1 MNDYYR
7 PLVRF
12 DSLRPAHALDV
23 AGGPGWWVEA
33 VHHRRDSA
41 DLARVNAADV
51 PLAWQE
57 RISAKRPPIAGL
69 EFHQPHLMGILNVTP
84 DSFSDGGQHADAT
97 RALKHARQ
105 MVEDGATL
113 LDVGGEST
121 RPGAITVPPAA
132 EIARIEPVIRAIR
145 AQLSVPISVDTRKS
159 SVAEAALKC
168 GANLINDVSG
178 FTYDRM
184 LGHFCARS
192 DLPVCIMHALGD
204 PETMQDNP
212 QYDDALLDV
221 YDFLADQI
229 DMLGGLGI
237 SLDRIIV
244 DPGIGFGKS
253 LAHNL
258 KILNGLSLYHGLGC
272 PILLGA
278 SRKGFIRK
286 ITGAS
291 PAAARM
297 PGSVATAL
305 AGVTQGAQV
314 FRVHDVAETKQA
326 LDVWRAISEGE
337 YYDT

>member
-41 DLARVNAADV
+41 DLAQVDVADV
-51 PLAWQE
+51 PSEWQD
-57 RISAKRPPIAGL
+57 RISAKRPSIAGL
-69 EFHQPHLMGILNVTP
+69 EFDQPHLMGILNVTP

-192 DLPVCIMHALGD
+192 DLPVCIMHAQGD
-204 PETMQDNP
+204 PETMQENP
-212 QYDDALLDV
+212 TYEDALLDV
-221 YDFLADQI
+221 YDFLDAQI
-229 DMLGGLGI
+229 TMLEGI
-237 SLDRIIV
+237 GIPRSRVIV
-244 DPGIGFGKS
+244 DPGIGFGKT

-258 KILNGLSLYHGLGC
+258 QILNGISLYHGLGC

-305 AGVTQGAQV
+305 AALSQGVQI

-326 LDVWRAISEGE
+326 LDVWHAISEGAD
-337 YYDT
+337 YVA

>member
-41 DLARVNAADV
+41 DLARVDVADV
-51 PLAWQE
+51 PSEWQD
-57 RISAKRPPIAGL
+57 RISAKRPSIAGL
-69 EFHQPHLMGILNVTP
+69 EFDQPHLMGILNVTP

-192 DLPVCIMHALGD
+192 DLPVCIMHAQGD
-204 PETMQDNP
+204 PETMQDDP
-212 QYDDALLDV
+212 QYEDALLDV
-221 YDFLADQI
+221 YDFLSDQI
-229 DMLGGLGI
+229 DMLAGLGI
-237 SLDRIIV
+237 SRDRIIV

-305 AGVTQGAQV
+305 AGVAQGVQV

>member
-7 PLVRF
+7 PIVRF
-12 DSLRPAHALDV
+12 DPLRPAHAMDV
-23 AGGPGWWVEA
+23 AGGPGWWVQA
-33 VHHRRDSA
+33 ALHRRDTGEVLLVA
-41 DLARVNAADV
+41 IEDV
-51 PLAWQE
+51 PPHWQT
-57 RISAKRPPIAGL
+57 RISAPRAPIAGL
-69 EFHQPHLMGILNVTP
+69 EFNHPHLMGILNVTP

-105 MVEDGATL
+105 MVDDGATL
-113 LDVGGEST
+113 IDVGGEST
-121 RPGAITVPPAA
+121 RPGAVTVPPAA
-132 EIARIEPVIRAIR
+132 EIARIEPVIRALR
-145 AQLSVPISVDTRKS
+145 TSLDTPISVDTRKS
-159 SVAEAALKC
+159 SVAEAALSC
-168 GANLINDVSG
+168 GANMINDVSG

-192 DLPVCIMHALGD
+192 DLPVCIMHAQGD
-204 PETMQDNP
+204 PETMQENP
-212 QYDDALLDV
+212 TYEDALLDV
-221 YDFLADQI
+221 YDFLDAQI
-229 DMLGGLGI
+229 TMLEGI
-237 SLDRIIV
+237 GIPRSRVIV
-244 DPGIGFGKS
+244 DPGIGFGKT

-258 KILNGLSLYHGLGC
+258 QILNGISLYHGLGC

-305 AGVTQGAQV
+305 AALSQGVQI

-326 LDVWRAISEGE
+326 LDVWLAISEGAD
-337 YYDT
+337 YVA

>member
-12 DSLRPAHALDV
+12 DSLRPEHALDV

-41 DLARVNAADV
+41 DLARVDVTDV
-51 PLAWQE
+51 PSEWQD
-57 RISAKRPPIAGL
+57 RISAKRPSIAGL
-69 EFHQPHLMGILNVTP
+69 EFDQPHLMGILNVTP

-192 DLPVCIMHALGD
+192 DLPVCIMHAQGD
-204 PETMQDNP
+204 PETMQDDP

-221 YDFLADQI
+221 YDFLSDQI
-229 DMLGGLGI
+229 DMLAGLGI
-237 SLDRIIV
+237 SRDRIIV

-305 AGVTQGAQV
+305 AGLEQGVQV